1 MSNSDNIIHLLELED
16 VEITGIETTPDANY
30 LHLEVPLRNHVC
42 PACGTLTHCIH
53 DYREQK
59 VLDLPFYAKCTFL
72 IYRKRRYRCPTCG
85 KRFFEENTF
94 LPRYAHTTNRFF
106 FKLFQELHSVV
117 SQKSIAEHFTTS
129 TMRIRRVLDA
139 VVPSLPELPEVLGI
153 DEFRG
158 NTNRTKYHCVLTD
171 LSTSKPI
178 DILNNR
184 TEATLI
190 HHFRKYQHTG
200 QLEKVKFIVID
211 MWRVYYSVLQ
221 KIFPHA
227 IIIIDRFHFVRQAVW
242 GLENVRKRI
251 QKTLPDSLRVYFK
264 KSRSVLLKRSK
275 HLIVNETVDEVR
287 QRDRMLEFFPDL
299 KKAYDLKEEILWM
312 VHEVHDLD
320 TARIYLNEWIRK
332 ADASGIPEFKSAVTA
347 YRNWKI
353 PILNAFAYPYSNGI
367 TEGCNNKIKV
377 IKRNAFGLR
386 NFDRFRTRIL
396 LAFA

>member
-1 MSNSDNIIHLLELED
+1 MSNSDNIIELLELKD
-16 VEITGIETTPDANY
+16 VVITGFESTLEANFI
-30 LHLEVPLRNHVC
+30 HLEVPLHAHRC
-42 PACGTLTHCIH
+42 PNCGTLTQSVH

-59 VLDLPFYAKCTFL
+59 VLDFPLYAKCTYL
-72 IYRKRRYRCPTCG
+72 IYRKRRYRCPICG
-85 KRFFEENTF
+85 KRFFEVNTF

-139 VVPSLPELPEVLGI
+139 VTPSLPELPEVLGI

-158 NTNRTKYHCVLTD
+158 NTNRTKYHCILTD
-171 LSTSKPI
+171 LTTSSPI

-211 MWRVYYSVLQ
+211 MWRAYYSVLQ
-221 KIFPHA
+221 KLFPHA
-227 IIIIDRFHFVRQAVW
+227 IIIIDRFHFVRQALW
-242 GLENVRKRI
+242 SLENVRKRI
-251 QKTLPDSLRVYFK
+251 QKELPDSLRVYFK
-264 KSRSVLLKRSK
+264 KSRSVLLKRAI
-275 HLIVNETVDEVR
+275 HLTVNESVDEVR
-287 QRDRMLEFFPDL
+287 QRDRMLAFFPDL
-299 KKAYDLKEEILWM
+299 KIAYELKEELLWM

-320 TARIYLNEWIRK
+320 QARICLNEWIRK
-332 ADASGIPEFKSAVTA
+332 AEASCIPEFKSAITA
-347 YRNWKI
+347 YRNWKH

>member
-1 MSNSDNIIHLLELED
+1 MSNSDNIIDLLELED
-16 VEITGIETTPDANY
+16 VEITGYETTQEANFI
-30 LHLEVPLRNHVC
+30 HLEVPLRDHGY
-42 PACGTLTHCIH
+42 PACGALTRCVH

-59 VLDLPFYAKCTFL
+59 VLDLPLYAKCTFL

-85 KRFFEENTF
+85 KRFFEANTF

-106 FKLFQELHSVV
+106 LKLFQELHSVV
-117 SQKSIAEHFTTS
+117 SQKSIAERLGTS

-139 VVPSLPELPEVLGI
+139 VTPALPELPAVLGI

-158 NTNRTKYHCVLTD
+158 NTNRTKYHCILTD
-171 LSTSKPI
+171 LATSNPI
-178 DILNNR
+178 DILSNR

-221 KIFPHA
+221 NIFPHA
-227 IIIIDRFHFVRQAVW
+227 IIIIDRFHFVRQAIW

-251 QKTLPDSLRVYFK
+251 QKELPDSLRVYFK
-264 KSRSVLLKRSK
+264 KSRSVLLKRAK
-275 HLIVNETVDEVR
+275 HLIVNTYVDEVR

-299 KKAYDLKEEILWM
+299 KIAYALKEEILWM

-320 TARIYLNEWIRK
+320 TARICLNEWIRK
-332 ADASGIPEFKSAVTA
+332 AVASGIPEFKSAITA
-347 YRNWKI
+347 YRNWKK

-377 IKRNAFGLR
+377 INRNAFGLR

-396 LAFA
+396 LAFG